1 MYSVPDI
8 SRVMI
13 GPVRIRGLLID
24 LDGTLYTNDGP
35 VQGAREALERLDRAG
50 VVYRFIT
57 NATHRPR
64 RAVATHLKTLG
75 FPAEEGRI
83 FTPATAVVER
93 LKDEGIECY
102 PLLVDALLE
111 DLEGIPT
118 TGNSP
123 GYVLVGNL
131 GEGFTFGRLDAAFR
145 HLVAGAELIALSQN
159 RYWQTAGGGLSL
171 DAGPFVAALEYASGK
186 RATCIGKPER
196 AFFELALENL
206 GLPAEAVA
214 MVGDDPELD
223 IRGAQGAG
231 LRSILVETGRHR
243 PGNEPSTRP
252 DLVLESVA
260 RLPEALEMQEGSS
273 RAAPRVAFERRSIG
287 DDLR

>member
-1 MYSVPDI
+1 
-8 SRVMI
+8 MI
-13 GPVRIRGLLID
+13 GPVRVRGLLID

-35 VQGAREALERLDRAG
+35 VQGAREALESLDLAG
-50 VVYRFIT
+50 IVYRFIT
-57 NATHRPR
+57 NATHKPR
-64 RAVATHLKTLG
+64 REVAAHLGTLG
-75 FPAEEGRI
+75 FAAEEDWI

-93 LKDEGIECY
+93 LRSEGTGCY
-102 PLLVDALLE
+102 PLLEDTILE

-131 GEGFTFGRLDAAFR
+131 GEGFTYGRLDAAFR
-145 HLVAGAELIALSQN
+145 HLVAGAELIALSKN
-159 RYWQTAGGGLSL
+159 RYWQTAGGLSL

-186 RATCIGKPER
+186 RTTCVGKPER
-196 AFFELALENL
+196 AFFELALKNL

-223 IRGAQGAG
+223 IRGARAAG
-231 LRSILVETGRHR
+231 LRSILVETGRYR

-260 RLPEALEMQEGSS
+260 RLPEVLEMKEGSS
-273 RAAPRVAFERRSIG
+273 RAAPRVAFERRGMG
-287 DDLR
+287 DGLR

>member
-1 MYSVPDI
+1 V
-8 SRVMI
+8 RV
-13 GPVRIRGLLID
+13 RGLLID

-35 VQGAREALERLDRAG
+35 IMGAREALKRLDRAG

-57 NATHRPR
+57 NATHKPLRDI
-64 RAVATHLKTLG
+64 AAHLETLG

-93 LKDEGIECY
+93 LRNEGVGCY
-102 PLLVDALLE
+102 PLLDDALLE

-118 TGNSP
+118 TENSP

-131 GEGFTFGRLDAAFR
+131 GEGFTYGRLDAAFR
-145 HLVAGAELIALSQN
+145 HLVAGAELIALSKN
-159 RYWQTAGGGLSL
+159 RYWQRAGGELSL

-186 RATCIGKPER
+186 SAIGIGKPER

-206 GLPAEAVA
+206 GLPAETVA

-223 IRGAQGAG
+223 VGGAQAAG
-231 LRSILVETGRHR
+231 LRSILVETGRYR
-243 PGNEPSTRP
+243 PGAESPLRP
-252 DLVLESVA
+252 DLLLESVA
-260 RLPEALEMQEGSS
+260 QLPEALDT
-273 RAAPRVAFERRSIG
+273 R
-287 DDLR
+287 

>member
-1 MYSVPDI
+1 VYSVPDT

-13 GPVRIRGLLID
+13 GPVRVRGLLID
-24 LDGTLYTNDGP
+24 LDGTLYTNGGP
-35 VQGAREALERLDRAG
+35 VQGASEALKRLDRAG

-57 NATHRPR
+57 NATHKPR
-64 RAVATHLKTLG
+64 REVAAHLKTLG
-75 FPAEEGRI
+75 FSAEEGLI

-93 LKDEGIECY
+93 LRGEGVGCY
-102 PLLVDALLE
+102 GLLEDALLE

-131 GEGFTFGRLDAAFR
+131 GQGFTYGRLDAAFR
-145 HLVAGAELIALSQN
+145 HLVAGAELIALSKN
-159 RYWQTAGGGLSL
+159 RYWQTAGGELSL

-186 RATCIGKPER
+186 RATCVGKPER

-206 GLPAEAVA
+206 GLSAETVA

-223 IRGAQGAG
+223 VSGAQAAG
-231 LRSILVETGRHR
+231 LRGILVETGRYR
-243 PGNEPSTRP
+243 PGAESPFRP

-260 RLPEALEMQEGSS
+260 QLPEALG
-273 RAAPRVAFERRSIG
+273 I
-287 DDLR
+287 

>member
-1 MYSVPDI
+1 
-8 SRVMI
+8 MI
-13 GPVRIRGLLID
+13 GPVRVRGLLID

-57 NATHRPR
+57 NATHKPR
-64 RAVATHLKTLG
+64 REVAAHLKTLG
-75 FPAEEGRI
+75 FTAEEGRI

-93 LKDEGIECY
+93 LRGEGISCHT
-102 PLLVDALLE
+102 LLEDALLE

-131 GEGFTFGRLDAAFR
+131 GEGFTYGRLDTAFR
-145 HLVAGAELIALSQN
+145 HLVAGAELIALSKN
-159 RYWQTAGGGLSL
+159 RYWQTAGGELSL

-186 RATCIGKPER
+186 RATCIGKPAR
-196 AFFELALENL
+196 PFFELALKNL
-206 GLPAEAVA
+206 GLPAEMVA
-214 MVGDDPELD
+214 MVGDNPELD
-223 IRGAQGAG
+223 IRGAQAAG
-231 LRSILVETGRHR
+231 LRAILVETGRYR

-252 DLVLESVA
+252 DLALESVA
-260 RLPEALEMQEGSS
+260 RLPEVLEMQEESS
-273 RAAPRVAFERRSIG
+273 RAAPSVAFERRGIG
-287 DDLR
+287 DGLR

>member
-1 MYSVPDI
+1 V
-8 SRVMI
+8 RV
-13 GPVRIRGLLID
+13 RGLLID

-35 VQGAREALERLDRAG
+35 IKGAREALKRLDRAG

-57 NATHRPR
+57 NATHKPLGDI
-64 RAVATHLKTLG
+64 AAHLGTLG

-93 LKDEGIECY
+93 LRNEGVGCY
-102 PLLVDALLE
+102 PLLDDALLE

-118 TGNSP
+118 TENSP

-131 GEGFTFGRLDAAFR
+131 GEGFTYGRLDTAFR
-145 HLVAGAELIALSQN
+145 HLVAGAELIALSKN
-159 RYWQTAGGGLSL
+159 RYWQTAGGELSL

-186 RATCIGKPER
+186 SAIGIGKPER

-206 GLPAEAVA
+206 GLPAETVA

-223 IRGAQGAG
+223 IRGAQAAG
-231 LRSILVETGRHR
+231 LRGILVETGRYR
-243 PGNEPSTRP
+243 PGAKSPFRS
-252 DLVLESVA
+252 DLTLRSVA
-260 RLPEALEMQEGSS
+260 QLPEVLDT
-273 RAAPRVAFERRSIG
+273 R
-287 DDLR
+287 